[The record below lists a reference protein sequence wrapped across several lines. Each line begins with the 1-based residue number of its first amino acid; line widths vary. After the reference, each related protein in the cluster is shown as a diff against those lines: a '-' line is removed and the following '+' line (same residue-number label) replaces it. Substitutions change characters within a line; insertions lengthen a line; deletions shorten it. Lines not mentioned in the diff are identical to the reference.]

1 MYVVESTC
9 FLELIGPDGEV
20 KYREEGHNLITQV
33 GDQMYAERG
42 AGIMT
47 LAAPTGMRL
56 GIQATPT
63 APSKTGTGAALQA
76 YLAGSSVGF
85 MQTPQ
90 PYPTSQ
96 LSGAARIITY
106 RCEWPAG
113 VATTG
118 SAITE
123 VVLVNGTIATQ
134 PTSGASNGTAETIAR
149 YLVTGVGSKN
159 AADILAFNWTSTF
172 QGTA

>member
-1 MYVVESTC
+1 MYAILGYCSLDL
-9 FLELIGPDGEV
+9 FGPDGEL
-20 KYREEGHNLITQV
+20 KHHEEGPNLITRV

-63 APSKTGTGAALQA
+63 APSKIGTGAALQS
-76 YLAGSSVGF
+76 YLSGSSVPF
-85 MQTPQ
+85 MAT
-90 PYPTSQ
+90 YPTTA
-96 LSGAARIITY
+96 LSGEARVITY

-134 PTSGASNGTAETIAR
+134 PASGGTNGTAETIAR